1 MMADLEP
8 EDKLFTNED
17 HMIRIPGT
25 MLTQFSFFPILKL
38 WLVNIHKILLYIYLI
53 YDQSC
58 KSTPFINFRNAR
70 RKIYS
75 IPMTLSGY
83 NFIWEIMPLIRNLS

>member
-25 MLTQFSFFPILKL
+25 MLTQFSFFSHP
-38 WLVNIHKILLYIYLI
+38 KI
-53 YDQSC
+53 
-58 KSTPFINFRNAR
+58 
-70 RKIYS
+70 
-75 IPMTLSGY
+75 MTSKQTQ
-83 NFIWEIMPLIRNLS
+83 NFIISLFNIRSFL